1 MTGTP
6 PSIKLQHLLLDNND
20 CIIIGG
26 VKQKMRKLTEETM
39 DEKPTKSITKIIGKV
54 ITIIGFETF
63 RGKPTKFTTPDAIG
77 QDGLTEY
84 NKITTL
90 ESFKLGDEQVENF
103 FLNKAC
109 TSLLRRNVTEGGE
122 ITPQEPL
129 KVEVYTHKGKSSDY
143 TYLKNVDTKTQEKIG

>member
-54 ITIIGFETF
+54 ITNVSYKHLRAHET
-63 RGKPTKFTTPDAIG
+63 RG
-77 QDGLTEY
+77 
-84 NKITTL
+84 TL
-90 ESFKLGDEQVENF
+90 V
-103 FLNKAC
+103 
-109 TSLLRRNVTEGGE
+109 
-122 ITPQEPL
+122 
-129 KVEVYTHKGKSSDY
+129 
-143 TYLKNVDTKTQEKIG
+143 